1 MKRKPLV
8 NGLLIVLAVLLVA
21 GMAYQFTPALQGG
34 SLFGQKEQGIPAL
47 TVNGQTVT
55 VAELDAVKTNNPVL
69 ASTDTGVLAD
79 DFKTYIVQ
87 SKVRETLITE
97 GVKDVRVSRD
107 DVNAEVKK
115 IRESNQL
122 TDNAAWTNA
131 LQSRGFTDSSFR
143 EQVRTSLAYQR
154 KTDELKKAVPAAT
167 DAEAKLYYDLN
178 PQAFQS
184 DARIVGRQIVV
195 SDKAKA
201 TALLAQAKGGADFA
215 KLASDNNAAGDFK
228 DRGGALG
235 PIENGAPRPVAQVA
249 LPTEV
254 GPAAFA
260 LTQGGVTDVIASGGK
275 FYIVK
280 VEKYLAPAVKP
291 YAEAKADAT
300 TAVTEQ
306 KKNAA
311 VETWIAGLEKDVKIE
326 YKDPNWKVENPTVA
340 TVAGQN
346 IPYSD
351 VLEQVVNNQQFG
363 QLLQQVPADQAAQL
377 VNGILKPQVM
387 QQLIQG
393 YAAADIARK
402 LKLDLVGSRQEIA
415 AGLAAY
421 GARDVKVSDADIQAF
436 YDQNKTQFQTPAGG
450 TVAEASFKDQA
461 KAAAFRSSWN
471 GSGSFTAA
479 ATKAGGTV
487 SEQGAVTAGDGKL
500 AEDLNAAVFTAR
512 NLRTAGEGSLT
523 DVVKSGERFAVL
535 YVTDLKAAT
544 TQPLSAVR
552 SQIETQVLS
561 SKKQEQGQTFLTQQV
576 AALKPVDK
584 LKTVLEAQQKRVAAA
599 TPKPTTPATGSGT
612 ATPGSTTPA
621 TGTPATETPSTG
633 TPATTPDSGSTPAT
647 DAPAD
652 K

>member
-1 MKRKPLV
+1 MNRKPLV
-8 NGLLIVLAVLLVA
+8 NGLLILLAILLVA
-21 GMAYQFTPALQGG
+21 GMAYQFTPALQSG
-34 SLFGQKEQGIPAL
+34 SLFGNKQTGTPAL

-55 VAELDAVKTNNPVL
+55 VEELEAVKAGNQVL

-87 SKVRETLITE
+87 SKVREKLITDA
-97 GVKDVRVSRD
+97 VKDIKVSRD
-107 DVNAEVKK
+107 DVNADVKK
-115 IRESNQL
+115 IREQNQL
-122 TDNAAWTNA
+122 TDDKAWTDA
-131 LQSRGFTDSSFR
+131 LQSRGFTDASFR
-143 EQVRTSLAYQR
+143 EQVRASLAYQR
-154 KTDELKKAVPAAT
+154 KVEDLKKAAPAAT
-167 DAEAKLYYDLN
+167 DAEVKAYYDLN

-201 TALLAQAKGGADFA
+201 AALLAQVKGGADFA
-215 KLASDNNAAGDFK
+215 QLASTNNAAADFK

-260 LTQGGVTDVIASGGK
+260 LTQGGVTDVLSSGGK

-280 VEKYLAPAVKP
+280 VEKYLAPAAKP
-291 YAEAKADAT
+291 FADAKADAV
-300 TAVTEQ
+300 TAVNEQ

-311 VETWIAGLEKDVKIE
+311 LESWIAGLEKDEKIE
-326 YKDPNWKVENPTVA
+326 FKDPNWKIENPTVA

-393 YAAADIARK
+393 YAAPTIAQK
-402 LKLDLVGSRQEIA
+402 LNLNLAGSRQEVA

-421 GARDVKVSDADIQAF
+421 GARDVKVTDADIQAF
-436 YDQNKTQFQTPAGG
+436 YDQNKSQFQTAASG
-450 TVAEASFKDQA
+450 TVSEANFKDQA
-461 KAAAFRSSWN
+461 KAVAFRSGWN
-471 GSGSFTAA
+471 GSGTFTSA

-487 SEQGAVTAGDGKL
+487 SEHGAVTAGDGKL
-500 AEDLNAAVFTAR
+500 ATDLNAAVFTAKT
-512 NLRTAGEGSLT
+512 LRTAGEGSLS
-523 DVVKSGERFAVL
+523 DVVKSGDRYSVL
-535 YVTDLKAAT
+535 YVTDLKAAA

-552 SQIETQVLS
+552 SQIETQVLA
-561 SKKQEQGQTFLTQQV
+561 SKKQAEGQKFLSAQV
-576 AALKPVDK
+576 ATLKPVDK
-584 LKTVLEAQQKRVAAA
+584 LKDVLAAQAKRVAAA
-599 TPKPTTPATGSGT
+599 TPKATTPATGSG
-612 ATPGSTTPA
+612 ATTPA
-621 TGTPATETPSTG
+621 TGTPATGTPS
-633 TPATTPDSGSTPAT
+633 SGSTPAT
-647 DAPAD
+647 TTPTT